1 MATNAAPEGRPRRRR
16 DLAPLRKLSE
26 ELAQL
31 QTQTA
36 ERSVTLREVLAILGG
51 RGYSLLLILLA
62 LPFATPIPLPGL
74 STPFG
79 FAIALIALRLTLGQ
93 RPWLPK
99 RLQRRVLPSGFFTK
113 LLAFSAKLIR
123 IFEKVMRPRLAFVTE
138 TATVRQVHAFF
149 MFLAALSLLLPL
161 PIPFTNSFPAWVI
174 LLMAGGL
181 LERDGLCVMAA
192 YLVFAAGVAYFLL
205 LGEAAQQIIEAI
217 RVWLTS

>member
-1 MATNAAPEGRPRRRR
+1 MATSAAPEGRFRQRR
-16 DLAPLRKLSE
+16 DLAPPRKLSE
-26 ELAQL
+26 DLAQL

-36 ERSVTLREVLAILGG
+36 ERSVTLREVLTILGG

-79 FAIALIALRLTLGQ
+79 LAIALISLRLTLGQ

-99 RLQRRVLPSGFFTK
+99 RLQRRVLPSGFFTR
-113 LLAFSAKLIR
+113 LLAFSSRLIR
-123 IFEKVMRPRLAFVTE
+123 IFEKVMRPRIVFVTE
-138 TATVRQVHAFF
+138 AARVRQLHALF
-149 MFLAALSLLLPL
+149 MFLAALGLLLPL

-181 LERDGLCVMAA
+181 LERDGVCVLAA
-192 YLVFAAGVAYFLL
+192 YVVFAAGIVYFLL
-205 LGEAAQQIIEAI
+205 LGEAAQQLIEAL
-217 RVWLTS
+217 RQWMTR